1 MSRKKK
7 ISKGDPRR
15 KFNKFKS
22 PEHRVVAELRGKR
35 HAMRELKLEAAGI
48 IQLGENDK
56 RLLEQK
62 VQTAWKPET
71 KEGHQDALDKC
82 VHMIEQAEATLL
94 VIEKYTLLNRQ
105 IAQTLDGHT
114 DSRLGELEELRELVL
129 QSQEELRGVV
139 RNYAG
144 QGNENLIATSI

>member
-56 RLLEQK
+56 RLLEPK
-62 VQTAWKPET
+62 VHTAWKPET
-71 KEGHQDALDKC
+71 KKGHQDTLDKC

-105 IAQTLDGHT
+105 IAQTLDGYT